1 MATGI
6 GAAAV
11 LDAGV
16 EEEEVVDEVDEV
28 DEEDVLVVVGE
39 AWISY

>member
-1 MATGI
+1 
-6 GAAAV
+6 V

-28 DEEDVLVVVGE
+28 DEEDVLVVGE
-39 AWISY
+39 AWIPC